1 MKVGITL
8 EKDNHFEKYIE
19 DVASNVH
26 HSFLKKVGNIYLNDD
41 EIQILTKYN
50 INYENCNDYNS
61 LLYLIDEV
69 LYYDEYEDLELVSK
83 DISERNYYFYT
94 NK

>member
-19 DVASNVH
+19 DVTSNVH

-69 LYYDEYEDLELVSK
+69 LYYNEYEDLELVSK

>member
-1 MKVGITL
+1 MDEQNK
-8 EKDNHFEKYIE
+8 KFEKYVNE
-19 DVASNVH
+19 VANNVH